1 MFFASDSFLMT
12 VAYKDGWLVSRQ
24 LWLRVGRRLAG
35 CPLGAALSHPVGLLT
50 AALDVLTSDKS
61 CYALACFTKTASC
74 FLGPVLGLRRCRC
87 CGIMVN
93 QQEYRT
99 SVQ

>member
-1 MFFASDSFLMT
+1 MMFFASDSFLMTVFMT

-35 CPLGAALSHPVGLLT
+35 CPLGAALSDPVGLLT

-61 CYALACFTKTASC
+61 CYALACFT
-74 FLGPVLGLRRCRC
+74 
-87 CGIMVN
+87 
-93 QQEYRT
+93 
-99 SVQ
+99 